1 MKTNAQKRALKIAIS
16 YLIIAALY
24 IIISDILVASLN
36 FRKDELITI
45 NIYKGWGFVL
55 ITAIL
60 LFLTLSKY
68 FKKILIEKKLTE
80 EGKERFRELTD
91 LLPQTIFEINN
102 EGIITYSNK
111 VAFDTFGYEE
121 NEVISKLS
129 TIQMIAPNDRKLAKE
144 NISRR
149 MRGESPTTIEYNAI
163 KKDGTIFPVM
173 IFTSA
178 IIENETII
186 GLRGILIDLTEKK
199 KTDAQIKK
207 LSLAVEQS
215 PASIIITDPEG
226 YIQYA
231 NKRCEEV
238 TGYKLEEMLGKTP
251 RLFKSGQQDQKLYEN
266 LWNTIKSGDEWKGE
280 LHNQKKN
287 GELFWELVSVSPIK
301 DENDHII
308 NFLAV
313 KEDVTERK
321 KSEAEFRSVWEN
333 SNDAMRLC
341 DENGIILRVNKS
353 FCRLFEKS
361 QRDFVGNTFQTAYQ
375 YKENAAK
382 LFSKSIEE
390 GIITKQEVEVELWNE
405 KKLWL
410 EISNSVIEIGKR
422 KTILSIF
429 RDVSAR
435 KKYELE
441 LREAKEKAEE
451 MNRIK
456 SNFFSNMS
464 HELRTPLSGILGFS
478 EIMLGELEESEN
490 KQMINAISLNGQ
502 RLLETLNKI
511 LQIAKIESVKPDVL
525 IEKIEIC
532 QFIKNLLKDY
542 DGILISKGLSLKIN
556 CIQENLFIN
565 TDKELLHIILNNLI
579 SNAIKFTPKGYINII
594 CKRIKKN
601 EKDIVAIEVI
611 DTGIGIKPKEINLIF
626 EEFRQASEG
635 LSRHYEGTG
644 LGLTIVKKYTELLS
658 GTISV
663 ESEPRK
669 GSTFRV
675 EFPESIE
682 VISNKMDKEFYDRAI
697 KTIKNET
704 IQHKPLVLLVE
715 DDVLNTEFM
724 KRFLIEICDLH
735 IAENG
740 EDALKLAKTY
750 DYNAILM
757 DIGLGKG
764 MNGIEVTKLIRGIPH
779 YRDIPIIAVTAY
791 AMGGEKEK
799 FLNSGLNGYI
809 SKPFKMAE
817 LVEVLGNALNLL

>member
-1 MKTNAQKRALKIAIS
+1 MKTNSQNQALKIALA
-16 YLIIAALY
+16 YLIIASLY

-36 FRKDELITI
+36 FRESELIAI

-55 ITAIL
+55 ITATL
-60 LFLTLSKY
+60 LFLTLAKY
-68 FKKILIEKKLTE
+68 FKKLQIEKKLTE

-91 LLPQTIFEINN
+91 LLPQTIFEINKD
-102 EGIITYSNK
+102 GIITYSNK

-129 TIQMIAPNDRKLAKE
+129 TLQMIAPSDRKLAKE
-144 NISRR
+144 NIARR
-149 MRGESPTTIEYNAI
+149 MIGESPTTIEYNAI

-173 IFTSA
+173 IFTA
-178 IIENETII
+178 PILEGKTII

-231 NKRCEEV
+231 NRRCEEV
-238 TGYKLEEMLGKTP
+238 TGYSLEEMLGKTP
-251 RLFKSGQQDQKLYEN
+251 RLFKSGHQDQKLYEN
-266 LWNTIKSGDEWKGE
+266 LWKTIKSGAEWKGE

-313 KEDVTERK
+313 KEDITERK

-353 FCRLFEKS
+353 FCKLFDKPEK
-361 QRDFVGNTFQTAYQ
+361 DFVGKTFQTAYQ
-375 YKENAAK
+375 YKENAAQ

-390 GIITKQEVEVELWNE
+390 GIISKQEVEVELWNE

-410 EISNSVIEIGKR
+410 EISNSIIEISKR
-422 KTILSIF
+422 KNVLSIF

-435 KKYELE
+435 KKYEIE

-451 MNRIK
+451 MNKIK

-478 EIMLGELEESEN
+478 EIMLNELEESEN

-532 QFIKNLLKDY
+532 QFITNMLKNY
-542 DGILISKGLSLKIN
+542 DGILIRKGLSLKIN

-565 TDKELLHIILNNLI
+565 TDKELLHIIMNNLI
-579 SNAIKFTPKGYINII
+579 SNAIKFTSKGYININ

-601 EKDIVAIEVI
+601 EKNLVAIEVI
-611 DTGIGIKPKEINLIF
+611 DTGIGIEPKEINIIF

-635 LSRHYEGTG
+635 LSRHFEGTG
-644 LGLTIVKKYTELLS
+644 LGLTIVKKYIELLS

-663 ESEPRK
+663 ESEPGK
-669 GSTFRV
+669 GSIFRV
-675 EFPESIE
+675 EFPELIE
-682 VISNKMDKEFYDRAI
+682 VISNNMDKEFYDSSIQNI
-697 KTIKNET
+697 KSET
-704 IQHKPLVLLVE
+704 KQQKPLVLLVE
-715 DDVLNTEFM
+715 DDVLNIEYM
-724 KRFLIEICDLH
+724 KRFLNELCDLH
-735 IAENG
+735 IAVNG
-740 EDALKLAKTY
+740 EDALKLVKTNHY
-750 DYNAILM
+750 KSILM

-764 MNGIEVTKLIRGIPH
+764 MNGIEVTKLIRRIPH
-779 YRDIPIIAVTAY
+779 YKDIPIIAVTAY
-791 AMGGEKEK
+791 VMGGEKEK
-799 FLNSGLNGYI
+799 FLQSGMSGYI
-809 SKPFKMAE
+809 SKPFKMSE
-817 LVEVLGNALNLL
+817 LVEVLGKALSLL